1 MVTVYDKIVHKKL
14 NGVDILNIGITGS
27 IACGK
32 STVSNYLKSKGYIV
46 IDADRIG
53 HEALDDDYVKEK
65 LIVAFGNE
73 ILEDNKINRQKL
85 GELVFGNSSNL
96 NVLNSII
103 HPEIRKKILEKIDKN
118 NDKELIFIDVALLF
132 EAKFDDLVDKIIVVY
147 VDENTQLTRL
157 MKRNSISKKEA
168 LSRIVSQMSPTEKAK
183 LGDYTVNNNLDV
195 INTYEQVDKVL
206 SELKKGRCK

>member
-1 MVTVYDKIVHKKL
+1 MI
-14 NGVDILNIGITGS
+14 IGITGS

-32 STVSNYLKSKGYIV
+32 STISNYLKSKGYIV
-46 IDADRIG
+46 IDADKIG

-65 LIVAFGNE
+65 LILAFGNE

-96 NVLNSII
+96 NVLNSIV

-168 LSRIVSQMSPTEKAK
+168 LSRIVSQMSPIEKAK

>member
-1 MVTVYDKIVHKKL
+1 MI
-14 NGVDILNIGITGS
+14 IGITGS

-32 STVSNYLKSKGYIV
+32 STISNYLKSKGYIV
-46 IDADRIG
+46 IDADKIG

-65 LIVAFGNE
+65 LILAFGNE
-73 ILEDNKINRQKL
+73 ILDDNKINRQKL

-103 HPEIRKKILEKIDKN
+103 HPEIRKKILQKIDKN

-147 VDENTQLTRL
+147 VDKNTQLTRL

-168 LSRIVSQMSPTEKAK
+168 LSRIVSQMSPIEKAK

>member
-1 MVTVYDKIVHKKL
+1 MI
-14 NGVDILNIGITGS
+14 IGITGS

-32 STVSNYLKSKGYIV
+32 STISNYLKSKGYIV

-168 LSRIVSQMSPTEKAK
+168 LSRIVSQMSPIEKAK

>member
-1 MVTVYDKIVHKKL
+1 MI
-14 NGVDILNIGITGS
+14 IGITGS

-32 STVSNYLKSKGYIV
+32 STVSNYLKSKGYVV
-46 IDADRIG
+46 IDADKIG
-53 HEALDDDYVKEK
+53 HEALEDDYVKEK
-65 LIVAFGNE
+65 LILAFGNE

-168 LSRIVSQMSPTEKAK
+168 LSRIVSQMSPIEKAK
-183 LGDYTVNNNLDV
+183 LGDYTVNNNFDV

>member
-1 MVTVYDKIVHKKL
+1 MI
-14 NGVDILNIGITGS
+14 IGITGS

-46 IDADRIG
+46 IDADKIG

-65 LIVAFGNE
+65 LILAFGNE

-168 LSRIVSQMSPTEKAK
+168 LSRIVSQMSPIEKAK
-183 LGDYTVNNNLDV
+183 LGDYTVNNNLDA

>member
-1 MVTVYDKIVHKKL
+1 MI
-14 NGVDILNIGITGS
+14 IGITGS

-46 IDADRIG
+46 IDADKIG

-65 LIVAFGNE
+65 LILAFGNE
-73 ILEDNKINRQKL
+73 ILDDNKINRQKL

-103 HPEIRKKILEKIDKN
+103 HPEIRKKILQKIDKN
-118 NDKELIFIDVALLF
+118 NDKEFIFIDVALLF

-168 LSRIVSQMSPTEKAK
+168 LSRIVSQMSPIEKAK
-183 LGDYTVNNNLDV
+183 LGDYMVNNNLDV

-206 SELKKGRCK
+206 SELKKGYCK

>member
-1 MVTVYDKIVHKKL
+1 MI
-14 NGVDILNIGITGS
+14 IGITGS

-46 IDADRIG
+46 IDADKIG

-65 LIVAFGNE
+65 LILAFGNK

-147 VDENTQLTRL
+147 VDKNTQLTRL

-168 LSRIVSQMSPTEKAK
+168 LSRIVSQMSPIEKAK

-206 SELKKGRCK
+206 SELKKGNCK

>member
-1 MVTVYDKIVHKKL
+1 MI
-14 NGVDILNIGITGS
+14 IGITGS

-46 IDADRIG
+46 IDADKIG
-53 HEALDDDYVKEK
+53 HEALEDDYVKEK
-65 LIVAFGNE
+65 LILAFGNE

-168 LSRIVSQMSPTEKAK
+168 LSRIVSQMSPIEKAK

>member
-1 MVTVYDKIVHKKL
+1 MI
-14 NGVDILNIGITGS
+14 IGITGS

-53 HEALDDDYVKEK
+53 HEALDDGYVKEK
-65 LIVAFGNE
+65 LILAFGNE

-147 VDENTQLTRL
+147 VDKNTQLTRL
-157 MKRNSISKKEA
+157 MKRNSISEKEA
-168 LSRIVSQMSPTEKAK
+168 LSRIVSQMSPIEKAK
-183 LGDYTVNNNLDV
+183 LGDYTINNNLDV

-206 SELKKGRCK
+206 SELKKGSCK

>member
-1 MVTVYDKIVHKKL
+1 MI
-14 NGVDILNIGITGS
+14 IGITGS

-157 MKRNSISKKEA
+157 MKRNSISEKEA
-168 LSRIVSQMSPTEKAK
+168 LNRIMSQMSSIEKAK
-183 LGDYTVNNNLDV
+183 LGDYTINNNLDV
-195 INTYEQVDKVL
+195 INTYKQIDKVL
-206 SELKKGRCK
+206 SELKKGCCK

>member
-1 MVTVYDKIVHKKL
+1 MI
-14 NGVDILNIGITGS
+14 IGITGS

-46 IDADRIG
+46 IDADKIG

-65 LIVAFGNE
+65 LILAFGNE

-103 HPEIRKKILEKIDKN
+103 HPEIRRRILEKIDKN

-168 LSRIVSQMSPTEKAK
+168 LSRIVSQMSPIEKAK

>member
-1 MVTVYDKIVHKKL
+1 MI
-14 NGVDILNIGITGS
+14 IGITGS

-46 IDADRIG
+46 IDADKIG

-147 VDENTQLTRL
+147 VDKNTQLTRL

-168 LSRIVSQMSPTEKAK
+168 LSRIVSQMSPIEKAK

-206 SELKKGRCK
+206 SELKKGYCK

>member
-1 MVTVYDKIVHKKL
+1 MI
-14 NGVDILNIGITGS
+14 IGITGS

-32 STVSNYLKSKGYIV
+32 STVSGYLKSKGYVV
-46 IDADRIG
+46 IDADKIG

-65 LIVAFGNE
+65 LILAFGNE

-85 GELVFGNSSNL
+85 GELVFGNSNNL
-96 NVLNSII
+96 NILNSII
-103 HPEIRKKILEKIDKN
+103 HPEIRRRILEEIDKN
-118 NDKELIFIDVALLF
+118 NDQEFIFIDVALLF

-168 LSRIVSQMSPTEKAK
+168 LSRIVSQMSPIEKAK

>member
-1 MVTVYDKIVHKKL
+1 MI
-14 NGVDILNIGITGS
+14 IGITGS

-46 IDADRIG
+46 IDADKIG

-65 LIVAFGNE
+65 LILAFGNE

-118 NDKELIFIDVALLF
+118 NDKEFIFIDVALLF
-132 EAKFDDLVDKIIVVY
+132 EAKFDDLVGKIIVVY
-147 VDENTQLTRL
+147 VDKNTQLTRL

-168 LSRIVSQMSPTEKAK
+168 LSRIVSQMSPIEKAK
-183 LGDYTVNNNLDV
+183 LGDYTVNNNFDV

>member
-1 MVTVYDKIVHKKL
+1 M
-14 NGVDILNIGITGS
+14 NIGITGS

-46 IDADRIG
+46 IDADKIG

-65 LIVAFGNE
+65 LILAFGNE

-147 VDENTQLTRL
+147 VDKNTQLTRL

-195 INTYEQVDKVL
+195 INTYEQEDKVL

>member
-1 MVTVYDKIVHKKL
+1 MI
-14 NGVDILNIGITGS
+14 IGITGS

-132 EAKFDDLVDKIIVVY
+132 EAKFDVLVDKIIVVY
-147 VDENTQLTRL
+147 VDKNTQLTRL

-168 LSRIVSQMSPTEKAK
+168 LSRIVSQMSPIEKAK

>member
-1 MVTVYDKIVHKKL
+1 MI
-14 NGVDILNIGITGS
+14 IGITGS

-46 IDADRIG
+46 IDADKIG

-65 LIVAFGNE
+65 LILAFGNE

>member
-1 MVTVYDKIVHKKL
+1 MI
-14 NGVDILNIGITGS
+14 IGITGS

-168 LSRIVSQMSPTEKAK
+168 LSRIVSQMSPIEKAK

-206 SELKKGRCK
+206 SELKKGCCK

>member
-1 MVTVYDKIVHKKL
+1 MI
-14 NGVDILNIGITGS
+14 IGITGS

-46 IDADRIG
+46 IDADKIG

-65 LIVAFGNE
+65 LILAFGNE
-73 ILEDNKINRQKL
+73 ILEDNKINRQEL

-147 VDENTQLTRL
+147 VDKNTQLTRL

-168 LSRIVSQMSPTEKAK
+168 LNRIMSQMSSIEKAK
-183 LGDYTVNNNLDV
+183 LGDYTINNNLDV

-206 SELKKGRCK
+206 SELKKGCCK

>member
-1 MVTVYDKIVHKKL
+1 MI
-14 NGVDILNIGITGS
+14 IGITGS

-46 IDADRIG
+46 IDADKIG

-65 LIVAFGNE
+65 LILAFGNE

-147 VDENTQLTRL
+147 VDKNTQLTRL

-168 LSRIVSQMSPTEKAK
+168 LSRIGSQMSPLEKAK

>member
-1 MVTVYDKIVHKKL
+1 MITVYDKIVHKKL
-14 NGVDILNIGITGS
+14 NGVDIVNIGITGS

-46 IDADRIG
+46 IDADKIG

-65 LIVAFGNE
+65 LILAFGNE

-168 LSRIVSQMSPTEKAK
+168 LSRIVSQMSPIEKAK

>member
-1 MVTVYDKIVHKKL
+1 MI
-14 NGVDILNIGITGS
+14 IGITGS

-65 LIVAFGNE
+65 LILAFGNE

-147 VDENTQLTRL
+147 VDKNTQLTRL

-168 LSRIVSQMSPTEKAK
+168 LSRIVSQMSPIEKAK

>member
-1 MVTVYDKIVHKKL
+1 MI
-14 NGVDILNIGITGS
+14 IGITGS

-32 STVSNYLKSKGYIV
+32 STVSNYLKSKGYVV
-46 IDADRIG
+46 IDADKIG

-65 LIVAFGNE
+65 LILAFGNE

-147 VDENTQLTRL
+147 VDKNTQLTRL

-168 LSRIVSQMSPTEKAK
+168 LRRIVSQMSPIEKAK

>member
-1 MVTVYDKIVHKKL
+1 MI
-14 NGVDILNIGITGS
+14 IGITGS

-32 STVSNYLKSKGYIV
+32 STISNYLKSKGYIV
-46 IDADRIG
+46 IDADKIG

-65 LIVAFGNE
+65 LILAFGNE

-147 VDENTQLTRL
+147 VDKNTQLTRL

-168 LSRIVSQMSPTEKAK
+168 LSRIVSQMSPIEKAK

-206 SELKKGRCK
+206 SELKKGSCK

>member
-1 MVTVYDKIVHKKL
+1 MI
-14 NGVDILNIGITGS
+14 IGITGS

-46 IDADRIG
+46 IDADKIG

-65 LIVAFGNE
+65 LILAFGNE

-147 VDENTQLTRL
+147 VDKNTQLTRL

-168 LSRIVSQMSPTEKAK
+168 LSRIVSQMSPIEKAK
-183 LGDYTVNNNLDV
+183 LGDYTVNNNFDV

>member
-1 MVTVYDKIVHKKL
+1 MI
-14 NGVDILNIGITGS
+14 IGITGS

-46 IDADRIG
+46 IDADKIG

-65 LIVAFGNE
+65 LILAFGNE

-103 HPEIRKKILEKIDKN
+103 HPEIRKKILQKIDKN

-147 VDENTQLTRL
+147 VDKNTQLTRL

-168 LSRIVSQMSPTEKAK
+168 LSRIVSQMSPIEKAK

-206 SELKKGRCK
+206 SELKKGNCK

>member
-1 MVTVYDKIVHKKL
+1 MI
-14 NGVDILNIGITGS
+14 IGITGS

-46 IDADRIG
+46 IDADKIG

-65 LIVAFGNE
+65 LILAFGNE

-85 GELVFGNSSNL
+85 RELVFGSSSNL

-103 HPEIRKKILEKIDKN
+103 HPEIRKKILQKIDKN
-118 NDKELIFIDVALLF
+118 NDKEFIFIDVALLF

-147 VDENTQLTRL
+147 VDKNTQLTRL

-168 LSRIVSQMSPTEKAK
+168 LSRIVSQMSPIEKAK

>member
-1 MVTVYDKIVHKKL
+1 MI
-14 NGVDILNIGITGS
+14 IGITGS

-46 IDADRIG
+46 IDADKIG

-65 LIVAFGNE
+65 LILAFGNE

-147 VDENTQLTRL
+147 VDKNTQLTRL
-157 MKRNSISKKEA
+157 LKRNSISKKEA
-168 LSRIVSQMSPTEKAK
+168 LSRIVSQMSPIEKAK

>member
-1 MVTVYDKIVHKKL
+1 MI
-14 NGVDILNIGITGS
+14 IGITGS

-46 IDADRIG
+46 IDADKIG

-65 LIVAFGNE
+65 LVLAFGNE
-73 ILEDNKINRQKL
+73 ILEDNKISRQKL

-147 VDENTQLTRL
+147 VDKNTQLTRL

-168 LSRIVSQMSPTEKAK
+168 LSRIVSQMSPIEKAK

-206 SELKKGRCK
+206 SELKKGYCK

>member
-1 MVTVYDKIVHKKL
+1 MI
-14 NGVDILNIGITGS
+14 IGITGS

-46 IDADRIG
+46 IDADKIG

-65 LIVAFGNE
+65 LILAFGNE

-147 VDENTQLTRL
+147 VDKNTQLTRL
-157 MKRNSISKKEA
+157 MKRNSISEKEA
-168 LSRIVSQMSPTEKAK
+168 LNRIMSQMSSIEKAK
-183 LGDYTVNNNLDV
+183 LGDYTINNNLDI
-195 INTYEQVDKVL
+195 INTYKQIDKVL
-206 SELKKGRCK
+206 SELKKGCCK

>member
-1 MVTVYDKIVHKKL
+1 MITVYDKIVHKKL
-14 NGVDILNIGITGS
+14 NGVDIVNIGITGS

-46 IDADRIG
+46 IDADKIG

-65 LIVAFGNE
+65 LILAFGNE

-85 GELVFGNSSNL
+85 GELVFGSSSNL
-96 NVLNSII
+96 NVLNSIV

-168 LSRIVSQMSPTEKAK
+168 LSRIVSQMSPIEKAK

>member
-1 MVTVYDKIVHKKL
+1 MI
-14 NGVDILNIGITGS
+14 IGITGS

-32 STVSNYLKSKGYIV
+32 STISNYLKSKGYIV
-46 IDADRIG
+46 IDADKIG

-65 LIVAFGNE
+65 LILAFGNE
-73 ILEDNKINRQKL
+73 ILDDNKINRQKL

-147 VDENTQLTRL
+147 VDKNTQLTRL

-168 LSRIVSQMSPTEKAK
+168 LSRIVSQMSPIEKAK

>member
-1 MVTVYDKIVHKKL
+1 MI
-14 NGVDILNIGITGS
+14 IGITGS

-46 IDADRIG
+46 IDADKIG

-65 LIVAFGNE
+65 LILAFGNE

-96 NVLNSII
+96 NVLNSIV

-168 LSRIVSQMSPTEKAK
+168 LSRIVSQMSPIEKAK

>member
-1 MVTVYDKIVHKKL
+1 MI
-14 NGVDILNIGITGS
+14 IGITGS

-46 IDADRIG
+46 IDADKIG

-65 LIVAFGNE
+65 LILAFGNE

-147 VDENTQLTRL
+147 VDKNTQLTRL
-157 MKRNSISKKEA
+157 MKRNSISEKEA
-168 LSRIVSQMSPTEKAK
+168 LSRIVSQMSPIEKAK

-206 SELKKGRCK
+206 SELKKGYCK

>member
-1 MVTVYDKIVHKKL
+1 MI
-14 NGVDILNIGITGS
+14 IGITGS

-46 IDADRIG
+46 IDADKIG

-65 LIVAFGNE
+65 LILAFGNE

-96 NVLNSII
+96 NILNSII

-168 LSRIVSQMSPTEKAK
+168 LSRIVSQMSPIEKAK

>member
-1 MVTVYDKIVHKKL
+1 MI
-14 NGVDILNIGITGS
+14 IGITGS

-46 IDADRIG
+46 IDADKIG

-65 LIVAFGNE
+65 LILAFGNE

-96 NVLNSII
+96 SVLNSII

-147 VDENTQLTRL
+147 VDKNTQLTRL

-168 LSRIVSQMSPTEKAK
+168 LSRIVNQMNPIEKAK